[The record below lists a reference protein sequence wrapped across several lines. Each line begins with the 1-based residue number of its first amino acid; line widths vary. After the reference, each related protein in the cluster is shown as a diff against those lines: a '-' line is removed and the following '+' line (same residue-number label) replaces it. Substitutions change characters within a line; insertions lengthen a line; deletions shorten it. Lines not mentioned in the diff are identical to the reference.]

1 LILEGWAKTRSLA
14 ARIIDKRRR
23 RKNMS
28 ELKSS
33 QKQLL
38 FLIIGSIGLFILNN
52 FVLGAY
58 VSRYLGGSDAGLTSM
73 VFITFAVLSV
83 RKQGAIPLVYATYGA
98 IGAVS
103 HLMAGDTGYLLAI
116 ALLAG
121 CGFVFNWFLH
131 KRDYAPVAFVVAFPV
146 FVILLRASIPAA
158 RSIIG
163 AAFPSW
169 NQLLGKTALTVVLGY
184 LGMLAGFVAYKK
196 MANRPFIAGLRP
208 KVIQRG
214 AG

>member
-1 LILEGWAKTRSLA
+1 LEGWAKTRGLA
-14 ARIIDKRRR
+14 FRIIDEKRR

-33 QKQLL
+33 PKRIL
-38 FLIIGSIGLFILNN
+38 FLIVGSIGLFFLNN

-73 VFITFAVLSV
+73 AFITFAVLSV
-83 RKQGAIPLVYATYGA
+83 RKKGAIPLVYATYGA

-103 HLMAGDTGYLLAI
+103 HLLAGDTGYLLTI
-116 ALLAG
+116 ALLAD

-131 KRDYAPVAFVVAFPV
+131 QRGYAPGAFIVAFPI
-146 FVILLRASIPAA
+146 FVILLRASVPAA

-184 LGMLAGFVAYKK
+184 LGMLAGFVVYKK

-208 KVIQRG
+208 
-214 AG
+214 